1 MSLMSEYTTIES
13 LFFVRL
19 DDFFHKVIVFPKK
32 IHIIRIRRTV
42 AFSNFVLRITK
53 QEDD

>member
-1 MSLMSEYTTIES
+1 MSEYTTIES

-19 DDFFHKVIVFPKK
+19 DDFFHKVIVFPQK

-42 AFSNFVLRITK
+42 AFSNFILRIMK
-53 QEDD
+53 QEDG